1 MFRFRIPILLALVV
15 VAALVPTTSPVVAL
29 EYDDIAEA
37 GAHRIAIEAL
47 EAAGILTG
55 TECDTGGFCPD
66 EPLPRWVMAVW
77 IVRALGEEEPPAVDA
92 TVFADVEGDVW
103 WAGYV
108 QRLAELGITKGCGV
122 NPALYCP
129 HQPVTRAQMAS
140 FLTRAFNLAGLVR
153 AFELEGTSAIR
164 FTDTEGNTHARDIN
178 LLAVSS
184 ITIGCATNPL
194 RYCPARSVT
203 RAEMAT
209 FLARVLK
216 LVPTVEYLQD
226 VDGQSLLH
234 LVSQY
239 TTYHPCCA
247 DRVTNIQLFAD
258 KVDGVIVRPGENF
271 SLNRHVGERT
281 VEKGFLQ
288 AGTLI
293 NGELVHTV
301 GGGVS
306 QFATTFYNA
315 VFWGGYQ
322 DIAHK
327 PHSRYFSRYP
337 EGIEATL
344 DWPGLDVIFRNTSS
358 RNVLIRTEYTS
369 TSLTVTFFGD
379 NDGRVVIG
387 EWKDRKGHMEVIA
400 DGGDQARV
408 VTADVSRRINRTTP
422 PKPLYRPN
430 SQLRTDQTKY
440 LQPAIDGW
448 TVRISRTINQGGKQ
462 TVQLWGVQYSPL
474 RAIIEVHPCVLV
486 QSCETGSD

>member
-15 VAALVPTTSPVVAL
+15 VAALAPATSPVVAL
-29 EYDDIAEA
+29 EYDDIAET

-92 TVFADVEGDVW
+92 TVFADVESDVW
-103 WAGYV
+103 WAGHV

-122 NPALYCP
+122 NPALFCP

-153 AFELEGTSAIR
+153 ALEVEGTNAIS
-164 FTDTEGNTHARDIN
+164 FTDTEGNTHDRDIN
-178 LLAVSS
+178 VLAASN

-194 RYCPARSVT
+194 RYCPHRSVT

-209 FLARVLK
+209 FLARALK
-216 LVPTVEYLQD
+216 LVPTVKHLQD
-226 VDGQSLLH
+226 VDGQSLLY

-271 SLNRHVGERT
+271 SLNRQVGERT

-327 PHSRYFSRYP
+327 PHSSYFSRYP

-358 RNVLIRTEYTS
+358 RNVLIRSEYTS
-369 TSLTVTFFGD
+369 TSLTVNLFGD
-379 NDGRVVIG
+379 NDGRVVTG
-387 EWKDRKGHMEVIA
+387 EWKDGEGHLEVIA

-408 VTADVSRRINRTTP
+408 VTADVSERFNRTTP
-422 PKPLYRPN
+422 PQPLYRPN
-430 SQLRTDQTKY
+430 SQLSTDQTKY
-440 LQPAIDGW
+440 LQPAINGW
-448 TVRISRTINQGGKQ
+448 MVRISRTINQGGKQ
-462 TVQLWGVQYSPL
+462 TVEWWGVQYLPL